1 MIADLQREGNL
12 ISWQDY
18 IFRDGELYPLKK
30 TQPKIWQNQKMLA
43 RFGIFQGITEISSK
57 DQGSLICEENKE
69 AEATERWVDSPCWRK
84 KRK

>member
-1 MIADLQREGNL
+1 MAKSENAC
-12 ISWQDY
+12 
-18 IFRDGELYPLKK
+18 
-30 TQPKIWQNQKMLA
+30 KIWDILGNY
-43 RFGIFQGITEISSK
+43 RDFSK